1 MLDEV
6 LNKLGVPPGDR
17 NEEPAASVGAES
29 TQAEE
34 NAVEVTTDYTCDCG
48 CRRPI
53 LRERRAAK
61 VERPPVAILRVDG
74 GYDSRDAFSHCRKR
88 GVRTTIRVR
97 IDSNCKSDGKDRARS
112 EAVLD
117 QRRRRAHRRSVRQDG
132 KGGTQEEPKG
142 VEGRGQVQQQ
152 VDYRDHNILVQ
163 EAAGR
168 GAPGRESKIHHDG
181 TATKIAAYNKTL
193 NVMREAVA

>member
-1 MLDEV
+1 MLDDAP
-6 LNKLGVPPGDR
+6 NKLGVPPGDR
-17 NEEPAASVGAES
+17 NEEPAASVEAES
-29 TQAEE
+29 APAEE
-34 NAVEVTTDYTCDCG
+34 NTVEVITDYVCDCG

-53 LRERRAAK
+53 LRERRTAK
-61 VERPPVAILRVDG
+61 EERPPVAILRADG
-74 GYDSRDAFSHCRKR
+74 GYDTREAFSHCRKR

-97 IDSNCKSDGKDRARS
+97 IDSNCKADGKDRARS

-117 QRRRRAHRRSVRQDG
+117 QRRRRVHRHSVRQDG

-181 TATKIAAYNKTL
+181 TATKIAAYNKAL